1 MSDRTLQVVVRIL
14 ARPDKVEEV
23 RSLLTNI
30 IEPFRQEVGCISYE
44 LMDNSNDPTDFTA
57 IEEWENEAAYQGH
70 LASPQAQEVLAKF
83 ADLTIGAPD
92 VRHYTVVG

>member
-1 MSDRTLQVVVRIL
+1 MADRTLRVVVRMI

-30 IEPFRQEVGCISYE
+30 IEPSRQEVGCISYE
-44 LMDNSNDPTDFTA
+44 LLHNRNDPTDLTA

-70 LASPQAQEVLAKF
+70 LASPHVQEVLARF

-92 VRHYTVVG
+92 IRHYTVVG